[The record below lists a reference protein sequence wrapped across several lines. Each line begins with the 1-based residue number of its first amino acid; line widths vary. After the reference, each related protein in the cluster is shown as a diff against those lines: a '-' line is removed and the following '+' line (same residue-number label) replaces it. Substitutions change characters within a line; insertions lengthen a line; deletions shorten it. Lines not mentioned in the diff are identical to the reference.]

1 MRGVRRSN
9 LQSQPP
15 AQLLSR
21 LLEVRAAEVCD
32 PARGTLRRSEEWAAT
47 RGDAMRRRRW
57 GQADHSAANSADP
70 PASDPRGREVALRT
84 ELCRACSGG
93 EEGGEGEARLAR
105 RTEGL
110 VRQRRQ
116 RLDAVRLRGGGARS
130 PRAWMVCR
138 CSAAKGPRAQV
149 RCV

>member
-70 PASDPRGREVALRT
+70 PAPDPPGPGGGVAHRALPGLLRRGR
-84 ELCRACSGG
+84 
-93 EEGGEGEARLAR
+93 R
-105 RTEGL
+105 R
-110 VRQRRQ
+110 
-116 RLDAVRLRGGGARS
+116 RGR
-130 PRAWMVCR
+130 
-138 CSAAKGPRAQV
+138 SAARPAH
-149 RCV
+149 